1 MSEGRHVRV
10 PYQGNQISSLRIRGI
25 MGVKKARS
33 AASSAAGVSGDTDV
47 GVDSAAV
54 PEANRATAKA
64 M

>member
-10 PYQGNQISSLRIRGI
+10 PYQGNQISSRRIRGT
-25 MGVKKARS
+25 MGVKKVRS
-33 AASSAAGVSGDTDV
+33 AASSAAGASGDTDV

-54 PEANRATAKA
+54 PEDHRDTAKA